1 MAQYHGLYTAAMQM
15 EALIFD
21 ADGTLVD
28 SEVPGL
34 DVLHRLMAEHGLHME
49 REAVH
54 DQFRGVRMA
63 DVVSWIAERLNE
75 PSPESHARFMA
86 MTREG
91 MAERFRQGLE
101 PMPGAVD
108 LLARL
113 AVPHCVATNGP
124 REKVELTLQMCGLRP
139 WFGERVFS
147 AYEVGVFKPE
157 PGLFIHA
164 ARALGAEPTR
174 CAVVEDSATGIA
186 AGLAAGMKVFAV
198 CPPHLVPLA
207 HQNQVT
213 FMDGLADLLHLL
225 PAHALR

>member
-1 MAQYHGLYTAAMQM
+1 MQM
-15 EALIFD
+15 DALIFD

-34 DVLHRLMAEHGLHME
+34 DVLHRLMADRGLHMD

-63 DVVSWIAERLNE
+63 EVVSWIAERLNE
-75 PSPESHARFMA
+75 PSPEFHARFMA
-86 MTREG
+86 TTREG
-91 MAERFRQGLE
+91 MAQRFRQGLE

-113 AVPHCVATNGP
+113 TVPSCVATNGP

-186 AGLAAGMKVFAV
+186 AGLAAGMKVYAV
-198 CPPHLVPLA
+198 CPPRLVPKA
-207 HQNQVT
+207 HQPQVI
-213 FMDGLADLLHLL
+213 FIDGLADLLHLL